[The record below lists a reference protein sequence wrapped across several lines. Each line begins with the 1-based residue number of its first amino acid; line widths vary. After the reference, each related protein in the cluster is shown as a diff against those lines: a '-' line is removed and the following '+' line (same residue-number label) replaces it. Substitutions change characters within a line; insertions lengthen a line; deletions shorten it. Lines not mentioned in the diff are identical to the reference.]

1 MNYRGIQAIADGLH
15 DNRSLTSVDLSDNCI
30 GEEVINKREE
40 RTRRK
45 VQRFW
50 RKLRRGISNSDSESD
65 SDDGRPDGEYLNDGV
80 IALSKALRANTSLRS
95 LK

>member
-30 GEEVINKREE
+30 GEEVIDKGKE
-40 RTRRK
+40 K
-45 VQRFW
+45 YISQGFW

-80 IALSKALRANTSLRS
+80 IALSKALRVNTSLRS